1 MSNALLGIV
10 VLLFL
15 GVLFFRRKEGFM
27 DSDVMSIQTDV
38 TQQKAVLDKHLNAMN
53 MLMKTD
59 PEQDPNDTF
68 DLQPTIKRIILKL
81 QALDVDKKETD
92 IPLVEKLQSLRKKME
107 SVPPLI
113 EKYRSEVN
121 KFSDVSINEHMT
133 VKQFLPNAQKF
144 MEGLK
149 ADLAK
154 ILKD

>member
-1 MSNALLGIV
+1 MSNALLGVV

-15 GVLFFRRKEGFM
+15 GLLFFRKKEGFM
-27 DSDVMSIQTDV
+27 DSDIMSIQTDV
-38 TQQKAVLDKHLNAMN
+38 TQQKAALDKHLTAFN

-59 PEQDPNDTF
+59 PEKDPNDTF
-68 DLQPTIKRIILKL
+68 DLQPTIKKIILKL

-92 IPLVEKLQSLRKKME
+92 KPLVEQLQSLRKKME
-107 SVPPLI
+107 DVPPLI

-133 VKQFLPNAQKF
+133 VKQFLPKTQKF

-149 ADLAK
+149 EDLAK